1 MKHIFQSAII
11 VTLATGAFLLTSRA
25 SFAAELQ
32 HIQLVQDT
40 SPMMKTGSQ
49 GYLGVDLR
57 EIDNDR
63 AIALKLKEPRGA
75 EIVSID
81 HDAPAGK
88 AGLRPHDVI
97 VQMNGQAV
105 EGVEQLKR
113 ILRETPAGRTVQLTI
128 SRDGILQNLSV
139 QLADRT
145 TVEQQA
151 WQQRFT
157 LPEPPGNLPRG
168 EDFAAGNGG
177 SNLPQGGRSA
187 WFFGGS
193 SFTLGAV
200 VDPLGQQLADYFGVK
215 NGLLVKSVEK
225 QSAAARAGLKA
236 GDVLLKFN
244 QEELVTRNDWERN
257 LRGSIGKQAQ
267 ITILRDKKQQ
277 VVTVQVE
284 AKKHGALEM
293 PDLFDMDLQDKEMAK
308 AMQQFSQQMQELQR
322 SFEESGLR

>member
-1 MKHIFQSAII
+1 MKQVFQTATIAIL
-11 VTLATGAFLLTSRA
+11 TTGVCLLTARTA
-25 SFAAELQ
+25 TAAELQ
-32 HIQLVQDT
+32 HMQLVQDT
-40 SPMMKTGSQ
+40 VPMMKTSSQ

-57 EIDNDR
+57 EIDSDR
-63 AIALKLKEPRGA
+63 AIALKLKEQRGA
-75 EIVSID
+75 EIVSVD

-97 VQMNGQAV
+97 VQINGQAV

-128 SRDGILQNLSV
+128 IREGNQQNLSI

-145 TVEQQA
+145 AVEQQA

-157 LPEPPGNLPRG
+157 LPEPSTNLPRG
-168 EDFAAGNGG
+168 ENFAAGNG
-177 SNLPQGGRSA
+177 SNLPQSGHSI

-193 SFTLGAV
+193 AFTLGAV
-200 VDPLGQQLADYFGVK
+200 VDPLGQQLANFFGVK

-225 QSAAARAGLKA
+225 QSAAAKAGLKA

-244 QEELVTRNDWERN
+244 QEDLVTRNDWERN
-257 LRGSIGKQAQ
+257 LRASIGKQAQ
-267 ITILRDKKQQ
+267 ITILREKKQQ
-277 VVTVQVE
+277 TLTVQVE

-293 PDLFDMDLQDKEMAK
+293 PPIFDMDLQDKEIAK
-308 AMQQFSQQMQELQR
+308 SMQQFTQQMQQLQR
-322 SFEESGLR
+322 SFEGNQPLE